1 MANPP
6 RIPRTSTGLYCCM
19 LSFLMAAET
28 NFSRLNSSSFE
39 TEEPDASLIVF
50 AVTMTVNFNFGCLI
64 LGTGSFF
71 WIADL
76 VSWIFTHP
84 AYDRGLG
91 FELGWG
97 LVGLLRAAALLLAF
111 LLILVVNPASSVEE
125 ASSIVMVES
134 LPLSLEC

>member
-19 LSFLMAAET
+19 SSFLMAAET

-39 TEEPDASLIVF
+39 TKEPEASLIVF
-50 AVTMTVNFNFGCLI
+50 TVTMTVNFDFGCLI
-64 LGTGSFF
+64 LGVGSLF
-71 WIADL
+71 WIADF
-76 VSWIFTHP
+76 VSGVFTHA

-91 FELGWG
+91 FELSWG
-97 LVGLLRAAALLLAF
+97 LVGLLRAALLLAF
-111 LLILVVNPASSVEE
+111 LLILVVNPASSVDE